1 MGLHPKPDC
10 RQQAYTTEITRRVY
24 DTLQA
29 KAATAL
35 AAGYTAIIDAVSLLP
50 EERRAFADI
59 AARAGVL
66 FTGIWLE
73 ADADAMAERIRERR
87 GDASD
92 ATAEVLARQLQQDPG
107 PIDWTRIDARGSA
120 EQCLAT
126 ARRAIAQ
133 G

>member
-1 MGLHPKPDC
+1 
-10 RQQAYTTEITRRVY
+10 V
-24 DTLQA
+24 
-29 KAATAL
+29 
-35 AAGYTAIIDAVSLLP
+35 IIDAVSLLP
-50 EERRAFADI
+50 EERRAFAGV
-59 AARAGVL
+59 AALAGVP

-92 ATAEVLARQLQQDPG
+92 ATAEVLARQLLQDPG
-107 PIDWTRIDARGSA
+107 PIDWTRIDARGGA
-120 EQCLAT
+120 EQCLTA